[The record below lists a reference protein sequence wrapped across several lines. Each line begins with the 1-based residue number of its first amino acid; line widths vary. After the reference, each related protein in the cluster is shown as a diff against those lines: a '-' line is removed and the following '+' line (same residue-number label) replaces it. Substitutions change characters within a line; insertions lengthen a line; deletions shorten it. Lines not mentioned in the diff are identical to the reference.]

1 MGSTPPN
8 AQHFPR
14 RLDPEAIDDRR
25 DVLLAG
31 VSRSAASGPF
41 TADPASLAGYRVP
54 DWFTRAKFGI
64 FVHWLPASVPAH
76 GNEWYARSMYLD
88 SRPESAYHVAT
99 YGPQSE
105 FGFKDFL
112 PQFTGSS
119 FDADAWIELVKRAG
133 ARYIVPVAEHHDG
146 YALYDTCLSRWK
158 APLIG
163 PGRDVIAELAAAAR
177 RAGVRFGLSSHR
189 AEHWWFFNG
198 GTRFASDVN
207 DPEWA
212 DLYGPAKPLDSE
224 PDRDFLDDWL
234 ARTAELV
241 ELYEPDIVYFD
252 WWIEQPAFR
261 DDLRRFAAYYYNHA
275 ARRGAEAIISYKWD
289 AFEPGSAVTDIE
301 RGNVR
306 GIQPRPFQNDTAT
319 SRITWCYMTENDFKP
334 LEDLVADL
342 VDTVSKN
349 GCLLLNI
356 GPAPDGS
363 IPAEDRALLEGIGD
377 WLAVNGEA
385 IYDTSPW
392 LVYGEGPTQI
402 EGGSFADEA
411 SLDWTSRDIRFTCS
425 GDTLYAIILRWPE
438 DGTVAIRTL
447 GTDLRLIDAEIA
459 SVELLGSAAP
469 TSWHRGWDALHVTL
483 PASSAP
489 SAVGACLRIK
499 LVPFTPPER
508 NDEPLDD

>member
-1 MGSTPPN
+1 MGLTPPQ
-8 AQHFPR
+8 AQRFPGR
-14 RLDPEAIDDRR
+14 IDPETIEARR
-25 DVLLAG
+25 EELLAKVDG
-31 VSRSAASGPF
+31 SVAKGPF
-41 TADPASLAGYRVP
+41 AADWASLAEYQVP

-64 FVHWLPASVPAH
+64 FIHWLPASVPAH
-76 GNEWYARSMYLD
+76 GNEWYARSMYLA

-133 ARYIVPVAEHHDG
+133 ARYVVPVAEHHDG
-146 YALYDTCLSRWK
+146 YALYDTGLSRWK
-158 APLIG
+158 SPLIG

-198 GTRFASDVN
+198 GTRFESDVN

-212 DLYGPAKPLDSE
+212 DLYGPAQPLDSE

-275 ARRGAEAIISYKWD
+275 ARRGAEAIINYKWD
-289 AFEPGSAVTDIE
+289 AFAPGTAVHDVE
-301 RGNVR
+301 RGTVP
-306 GIQPRPFQNDTAT
+306 GIQPAPFQNDTAT
-319 SRITWCYMTENDFKP
+319 SRITWCYMSENDFKP

-356 GPAPDGS
+356 GPAPDGT
-363 IPAEDRALLEGIGD
+363 IPAQERALLEGIGD
-377 WLAVNGEA
+377 WLAINGEA
-385 IYDTSPW
+385 IYDTTPW
-392 LVYGEGPTQI
+392 LVYGEGPTRI
-402 EGGSFADEA
+402 GAGSFADKV
-411 SLDWTSRDIRFTCS
+411 SPGWSSRDIRFTCN
-425 GDTLYAIILRWPE
+425 GDTLYAILLRQPA
-438 DGTVAIRTL
+438 DCTAAIRTL
-447 GTDLRLIDAEIA
+447 GTDLRLIDAEVTD
-459 SVELLGSAAP
+459 VELLGSPEAVR
-469 TSWHRGWDALHVTL
+469 WHRGPDALRVTL
-483 PASSAP
+483 PPILP
-489 SAVGACLRIK
+489 SAVGACLSVK
-499 LVPFTPPER
+499 LKPAAPPER
-508 NDEPLDD
+508 NEPPLDD